1 MWRYKY
7 DSFNYCS
14 IKQDKINLILA
25 VSKNNKVHYE
35 FVKKNKVTNI
45 FKNFMECMI
54 KKLSEEEIKKYV
66 FFFDNTRFH
75 KTKELK
81 NFYKNNKLKIIT
93 NVPYENSFD
102 SVELYFRYIKNVI
115 YKNIYNYIDDV
126 IKEVINILNSY
137 KFRRSLLLQYKE
149 AIEKYIYFENK

>member
-25 VSKNNKVHYE
+25 VSKNNKVHYV

-81 NFYKNNKLKIIT
+81 NFYKNKKLKIIT
-93 NVPYENSFD
+93 NVPYESSFD

-126 IKEVINILNSY
+126 IKEVINILNSD
-137 KFRRSLLLQYKE
+137 KFRISLLLQYKE
-149 AIEKYIYFENK
+149 TIEKYIYFENK

>member
-1 MWRYKY
+1 
-7 DSFNYCS
+7 
-14 IKQDKINLILA
+14 
-25 VSKNNKVHYE
+25 
-35 FVKKNKVTNI
+35 
-45 FKNFMECMI
+45 MI

-126 IKEVINILNSY
+126 IKEVINILNSD

-149 AIEKYIYFENK
+149 TIEKYIYFENK

>member
-1 MWRYKY
+1 MF
-7 DSFNYCS
+7 SFS
-14 IKQDKINLILA
+14 IKQE
-25 VSKNNKVHYE
+25 NK
-35 FVKKNKVTNI
+35 
-45 FKNFMECMI
+45 
-54 KKLSEEEIKKYV
+54 L
-66 FFFDNTRFH
+66 
-75 KTKELK
+75 LK

-126 IKEVINILNSY
+126 IKEVINILNSD

-149 AIEKYIYFENK
+149 TIEKYIYFENK